1 MKRYEIHGK
10 DFSKMANFMNKLT
23 ETGVKFKPYRVNGYF
38 LDVDDNDIEKYEE
51 IALAKDFKIKQVALT
66 EE

>member
-10 DFSKMANFMNKLT
+10 DFSKMASFMSELT

>member
-10 DFSKMANFMNKLT
+10 DFSKMASFMSELT

-51 IALAKDFKIKQVALT
+51 MASAKDFKIKQVAIA